1 MQSKS
6 VLPKE
11 SGQGT
16 SVVRAQTQPVRS
28 SAAQAAI
35 RQHKATRG
43 FRWHSDWTIGLVLL
57 FLGFLTFIPLI
68 MLLELSLKSQQQMAD
83 AMWLPAWPLYF
94 KNYGKAWIVM
104 QPYMVN
110 SLNFSLGAVAISI
123 FCSTLSAY
131 VLARYDFPGRE
142 FFYMAI
148 LALLMIPGV
157 LTLITSF
164 VVTVKLGLNNS
175 YWGVWLPLAA
185 GAQAFQII
193 VLRTFF
199 ASLPGELFEAARLDG
214 AGELTML
221 TRIALPLAKPILSTL
236 IVLQILNVWNEFI
249 WPIMVLSD
257 PGRYPAILGILR
269 LGQLVTQ
276 RDPGAMYAGYVISGI
291 PLLLMF
297 AFTSRSFIR
306 GLTSGAIKM

>member
-1 MQSKS
+1 M
-6 VLPKE
+6 
-11 SGQGT
+11 
-16 SVVRAQTQPVRS
+16 VRRHTAS
-28 SAAQAAI
+28 
-35 RQHKATRG
+35 
-43 FRWHSDWTIGLVLL
+43 RWLTWNSDWPIALVLL
-57 FLGFLTFIPLI
+57 ILGLLTFVPLI
-68 MLLELSLKSQQQMAD
+68 MLVELSLKSQQQMAD
-83 AMWLPAWPLYF
+83 AMWLPTLPLYL
-94 KNYGKAWIVM
+94 KNYAKAWNVM
-104 QPYMVN
+104 QPYMIN
-110 SLNFSLGAVAISI
+110 SLNFSLGAVVISI
-123 FCSTLSAY
+123 ICSTLSAY

-164 VVTVKLGLNNS
+164 VVTVNLQLNNT

-199 ASLPGELFEAARLDG
+199 ASLPGELFEAGRIDG

-221 TRIALPLAKPILSTL
+221 VRIALPLAKPILSTL

-257 PGRYPAILGILR
+257 PRALPGHPGYFALGPVGHPARSGGHVRRLCHLGHPAAVDVCLYQPQLYPR
-269 LGQLVTQ
+269 VDFR
-276 RDPGAMYAGYVISGI
+276 RD
-291 PLLLMF
+291 
-297 AFTSRSFIR
+297 
-306 GLTSGAIKM
+306 

>member
-1 MQSKS
+1 MQSKTA
-6 VLPKE
+6 LPKE
-11 SGQGT
+11 RLPAAGPLASGQ
-16 SVVRAQTQPVRS
+16 SAVRPQPSKR
-28 SAAQAAI
+28 
-35 RQHKATRG
+35 
-43 FRWHSDWTIGLVLL
+43 RWRWRSDWSIALVLL
-57 FLGFLTFIPLI
+57 ILGFLTFVPLL

-94 KNYGKAWIVM
+94 KNYLKAWGVM
-104 QPYMVN
+104 QQYMVN
-110 SLNFSLGAVAISI
+110 SLNFSVGTVVVSI
-123 FCSTLSAY
+123 ICSTLSAY

-142 FFYMAI
+142 FFYLAI

-157 LTLITSF
+157 LTLITAF
-164 VVTVKLGLNNS
+164 VVTVNLKLNNT
-175 YWGVWLPLAA
+175 YLGVWLPLAA

-199 ASLPGELFEAARLDG
+199 ASLPGELFEAGRIDG
-214 AGELTML
+214 AGEMTML
-221 TRIALPLAKPILSTL
+221 ARIALPLAKPILSTL

-257 PGRYPAILGILR
+257 PTRYPAILGILR

>member
-1 MQSKS
+1 MQSKTA
-6 VLPKE
+6 LPKD
-11 SGQGT
+11 SIPT
-16 SVVRAQTQPVRS
+16 A
-28 SAAQAAI
+28 SAAAAGQATLVQQTAKP
-35 RQHKATRG
+35 R
-43 FRWHSDWTIGLVLL
+43 FRWRGDWSIGLVLL
-57 FLGFLTFIPLI
+57 ILGFLTFIPLI

-94 KNYGKAWIVM
+94 KNYIKAWGVM
-104 QPYMVN
+104 QQYMIN
-110 SLNFSLGAVAISI
+110 SLNFSVGTVIVSI
-123 FCSTLSAY
+123 LCSTLSAY

-157 LTLITSF
+157 LTLITAF
-164 VVTVKLGLNNS
+164 VVTVKLGLNNTF
-175 YWGVWLPLAA
+175 WGVWLPLAA

-199 ASLPGELFEAARLDG
+199 ASLPGELFEAGRIDG
-214 AGELTML
+214 AGEMTML
-221 TRIALPLAKPILSTL
+221 LRIALPLAKPILSTL

-257 PGRYPAILGILR
+257 PTRYPAILGILR

>member
-1 MQSKS
+1 MQSKTA
-6 VLPKE
+6 LPKD
-11 SGQGT
+11 SIPTASAVKAGQAT
-16 SVVRAQTQPVRS
+16 LVQQTTKPR
-28 SAAQAAI
+28 
-35 RQHKATRG
+35 
-43 FRWHSDWTIGLVLL
+43 FRWRGDWSIGLVLL
-57 FLGFLTFIPLI
+57 ILGFLTFIPLI

-94 KNYGKAWIVM
+94 KNYSKAWGVM
-104 QPYMVN
+104 QQYMIN
-110 SLNFSLGAVAISI
+110 SLNFSVGTVIVSI
-123 FCSTLSAY
+123 LCSTLSAY

-157 LTLITSF
+157 LTLITAF
-164 VVTVKLGLNNS
+164 VVTVNLGLNNTF
-175 YWGVWLPLAA
+175 WGVWLPLAA

-199 ASLPGELFEAARLDG
+199 ASLPAELFEAGRIDG
-214 AGELTML
+214 AGEMTML
-221 TRIALPLAKPILSTL
+221 LRIALPLAKPILSTL

-257 PGRYPAILGILR
+257 PTRYPAILGILR

-276 RDPGAMYAGYVISGI
+276 RDPGAMYAGYVISGL

>member
-1 MQSKS
+1 MQSKTA
-6 VLPKE
+6 LPKNTLPIAE
-11 SGQGT
+11 QT
-16 SVVRAQTQPVRS
+16 EMVRRHTGS
-28 SAAQAAI
+28 
-35 RQHKATRG
+35 
-43 FRWHSDWTIGLVLL
+43 RWMTWNSDWPIAIVLL
-57 FLGFLTFIPLI
+57 ILGFLTFVPLI

-83 AMWLPAWPLYF
+83 AMWLPTLPLYI
-94 KNYGKAWIVM
+94 KNYAKAWNVM
-104 QPYMVN
+104 QPYMIN
-110 SLNFSLGAVAISI
+110 SLSFSLGAVVISI
-123 FCSTLSAY
+123 ICSTLSAY

-164 VVTVKLGLNNS
+164 VVTVNLQLNNT

-199 ASLPGELFEAARLDG
+199 ASLPGELFEAGRIDG

-221 TRIALPLAKPILSTL
+221 GRIALPLAKPILSTL

-257 PGRYPAILGILR
+257 PDRYPAILGILR

-276 RDPGAMYAGYVISGI
+276 RDPGAMYAGYVISGL

>member
-6 VLPKE
+6 TLPKE
-11 SGQGT
+11 SVTTTASVAAGQTKGA
-16 SVVRAQTQPVRS
+16 RQPVTPR
-28 SAAQAAI
+28 
-35 RQHKATRG
+35 R
-43 FRWHSDWTIGLVLL
+43 FRWRGDWSIALVLL
-57 FLGFLTFIPLI
+57 LLGFLTFVPLI

-83 AMWLPAWPLYF
+83 AMWLPALPLYF
-94 KNYGKAWIVM
+94 KNYAKAWIVM
-104 QPYMVN
+104 QQYMLN
-110 SLNFSLGAVAISI
+110 SLNFSIGTVMVSI
-123 FCSTLSAY
+123 ICSTLSSY

-157 LTLITSF
+157 LTLITAF
-164 VVTVKLGLNNS
+164 VVTVNLNLNNTN
-175 YWGVWLPLAA
+175 WGVWLPLAA

-199 ASLPGELFEAARLDG
+199 ASLPGELFEAGRIDG
-214 AGELTML
+214 ASEMTML
-221 TRIALPLAKPILSTL
+221 LRIALPLAKPILSTL

-257 PGRYPAILGILR
+257 PTRYPAILGILR

>member
-1 MQSKS
+1 MTSKTA
-6 VLPKE
+6 LPE
-11 SGQGT
+11 PTLPIQTQSGQ
-16 SVVRAQTQPVRS
+16 RH
-28 SAAQAAI
+28 AANSWFTF
-35 RQHKATRG
+35 HT
-43 FRWHSDWTIGLVLL
+43 DWLIGLVLAI
-57 FLGFLTFIPLI
+57 LGLLTFVPLV
-68 MLLELSLKSQQQMAD
+68 MLLELSFKSEQQMAD
-83 AMWLPAWPLYF
+83 AMWLPSWPLYF
-94 KNYGKAWIVM
+94 ENYIKAWFVI

-110 SLNFSLGAVAISI
+110 SFMFAIGSVTISI
-123 FCSTLSAY
+123 ICSALSAY

-142 FFYMAI
+142 FFYIAI

-157 LTLITSF
+157 LTLITAF
-164 VVTVKLGLNNS
+164 VVTVNLKLNNT

-199 ASLPGELFEAARLDG
+199 ASLPGELFEAGRIDG
-214 AGELTML
+214 ASEGTML
-221 TRIALPLAKPILSTL
+221 LKIALPLAKPILSTL
-236 IVLQILNVWNEFI
+236 IVLQILSVWNEFI

-257 PGRYPAILGILR
+257 PEEYPAILGILR

-291 PLLLMF
+291 PLLLLF

>member
-1 MQSKS
+1 MESKTTLS
-6 VLPKE
+6 DMALPLAAPSE
-11 SGQGT
+11 EIQRHSMGGR
-16 SVVRAQTQPVRS
+16 RA
-28 SAAQAAI
+28 
-35 RQHKATRG
+35 
-43 FRWHSDWTIGLVLL
+43 DWPLALVLGI
-57 FLGFLTFIPLI
+57 LGFLTFVPLI
-68 MLLELSLKSQQQMAD
+68 MLLELSFKSQQQMAD

-94 KNYGKAWIVM
+94 KNYVKAWLVI
-104 QPYMVN
+104 QPYMLN
-110 SLNFSLGAVAISI
+110 SVIFALGTTVISI
-123 FCSTLSAY
+123 VCSALSAY

-142 FFYMAI
+142 FFYVAI

-157 LTLITSF
+157 LTLITAF
-164 VVTVKLGLNNS
+164 VVTVNLGLNNT
-175 YWGVWLPLAA
+175 YLGVWLPLAA

-199 ASLPGELFEAARLDG
+199 ASLPGELFEAGRIDG
-214 AGELTML
+214 ASEATML
-221 TRIALPLAKPILSTL
+221 LKIALPLAKPILSTL
-236 IVLQILNVWNEFI
+236 IVLQILSVWNEFV

-257 PGRYPAILGILR
+257 PQEYPAILAILR

-291 PLLLMF
+291 PLLLLF